1 MGWERCLYLNSL
13 YHFVWATTMHKK
25 ESSVIQKFLPLLTH
39 RQKIGFVILIF
50 MAILLSVV
58 ETVGIS
64 AIMPFISIAS
74 NPDLVNQNKIYHTV
88 YTFLNFKTPNSFIIF
103 LGIGIMVFYFFR
115 ALYNVLY
122 TYFLAKYS
130 NSVFMHLSSRLFA
143 VYLKQPYTSFLQQ
156 NASTLTNHIMG
167 EANMTSTYL
176 LSFLQIFPEAF
187 TITLLYIIMLI
198 ANTSMT
204 LILTTVLAISV
215 AIIIRAITKIN
226 RKQGSIRSAANDK
239 LYKTLGEAF
248 GNFKFITL
256 RGNDADL
263 LTRFNTINTKKSR
276 SQIISTMLQTLPRCI
291 IESFGFI
298 ILIAVIVYIVWKYQ
312 SAETVIPTV
321 SLYALSMYRIL
332 PALNRSM
339 GCLSTLVYN
348 QKSMDIVHE
357 DLSLPVRQ
365 EGTTPVSFNH
375 TIRAENISFSYVE
388 NKKILHKI
396 GLTIHKGE
404 KLAIV
409 GESGGGKSTL
419 VDLLIGLHRPDEG
432 ALYVDE
438 TEITND
444 NIRDWR
450 RHIGYIPQT
459 IYLFDGT
466 VAENISFG
474 SPYDEKRIEA
484 VLKKV
489 CLWDMLQEREG
500 LHTRVGDG
508 GVQLSGGQKQRIG
521 IARAIYTNP
530 DILVLDEATSALDTE
545 TEAQIME
552 EIYQL
557 SQDKTLIIIAH
568 RLSTIELCDRRIEIH
583 HGKIRT

>member
-1 MGWERCLYLNSL
+1 
-13 YHFVWATTMHKK
+13 MHKK
-25 ESSVIQKFLPLLTH
+25 ESSIIQKFLQLLTH

-74 NPDLVNQNKIYHTV
+74 NPDLVNQNRIYHAV

-122 TYFLAKYS
+122 AYFLAKYS
-130 NSVFMHLSSRLFA
+130 NSVFIHLSSRLFS
-143 VYLKQPYTSFLQQ
+143 VYLKQPYISFLQQ

-248 GNFKFITL
+248 GNFKFIIL

-291 IESFGFI
+291 IESFGFVV
-298 ILIAVIVYIVWKYQ
+298 LIAVIVYIVWKYQ

-419 VDLLIGLHRPDEG
+419 IDLLIGLHRPDEG

-583 HGKIRT
+583 RGKIRS

>member
-13 YHFVWATTMHKK
+13 YHFVWTTTMHKK
-25 ESSVIQKFLPLLTH
+25 ESSVIQKFLQLLTH

-298 ILIAVIVYIVWKYQ
+298 
-312 SAETVIPTV
+312 
-321 SLYALSMYRIL
+321 
-332 PALNRSM
+332 
-339 GCLSTLVYN
+339 G
-348 QKSMDIVHE
+348 
-357 DLSLPVRQ
+357 
-365 EGTTPVSFNH
+365 F
-375 TIRAENISFSYVE
+375 
-388 NKKILHKI
+388 
-396 GLTIHKGE
+396 
-404 KLAIV
+404 KL
-409 GESGGGKSTL
+409 
-419 VDLLIGLHRPDEG
+419 
-432 ALYVDE
+432 
-438 TEITND
+438 
-444 NIRDWR
+444 
-450 RHIGYIPQT
+450 
-459 IYLFDGT
+459 
-466 VAENISFG
+466 
-474 SPYDEKRIEA
+474 
-484 VLKKV
+484 
-489 CLWDMLQEREG
+489 
-500 LHTRVGDG
+500 
-508 GVQLSGGQKQRIG
+508 
-521 IARAIYTNP
+521 
-530 DILVLDEATSALDTE
+530 
-545 TEAQIME
+545 
-552 EIYQL
+552 
-557 SQDKTLIIIAH
+557 
-568 RLSTIELCDRRIEIH
+568 
-583 HGKIRT
+583 GKISDYL